1 MNKILLILSLLV
13 ITSLGLQAQG
23 TRNIPSND
31 DGKTMV
37 FYPNPATTVLNID
50 IKGGVKKGSSIQIHN
65 FLGKKVK
72 DIQNPSEKN
81 SLNLSDYPRGVY
93 IIRLLDATGKVLE
106 TSKFQ
111 VAK

>member
-13 ITSLGLQAQG
+13 ITSLSLQAQG

-72 DIQNPSEKN
+72 DIQNPAEKN

-93 IIRLLDATGKVLE
+93 IIRLVDATGKVLE